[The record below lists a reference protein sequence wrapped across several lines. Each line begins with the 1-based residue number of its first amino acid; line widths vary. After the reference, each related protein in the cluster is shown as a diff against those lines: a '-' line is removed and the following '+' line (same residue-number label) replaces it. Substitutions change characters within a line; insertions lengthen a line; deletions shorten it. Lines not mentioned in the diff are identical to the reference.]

1 MKDLTNHKNRNDLK
15 ESNRQFEVLLK
26 ICLIIGILIVSG
38 FIVYYILTPEPGYV
52 TFGILNEDKKA
63 ENYPTRANVNETIPF
78 YLSVGNYLKR
88 DFSFQV
94 RVKNGN
100 NETYMSSIGSN
111 GTLEFTIGNIT
122 LDHKGN
128 WISEQLNISF
138 SQLGDNQKIIA
149 ELWQIKNNEVEF
161 YNILWIRL
169 NVTN

>member
-1 MKDLTNHKNRNDLK
+1 MKDLTNHKNKNDLK

-111 GTLEFTIGNIT
+111 GTHEFTIGNIT
-122 LDHKGN
+122 LDHKGS

-149 ELWQIKNNEVEF
+149 ELWQIQNNEVEF

>member
-1 MKDLTNHKNRNDLK
+1 MKDLTNHKNKNDLK

-63 ENYPTRANVNETIPF
+63 ENYPTKANVNETIPF

-111 GTLEFTIGNIT
+111 GTFEFTIGNIT

-128 WISEQLNISF
+128 WTSEQLNISF

-149 ELWQIKNNEVEF
+149 ELWQIKNNKVEF

>member
-1 MKDLTNHKNRNDLK
+1 T
-15 ESNRQFEVLLK
+15 
-26 ICLIIGILIVSG
+26 
-38 FIVYYILTPEPGYV
+38 
-52 TFGILNEDKKA
+52 
-63 ENYPTRANVNETIPF
+63 
-78 YLSVGNYLKR
+78 
-88 DFSFQV
+88 
-94 RVKNGN
+94 
-100 NETYMSSIGSN
+100 ETYMSSIGSN